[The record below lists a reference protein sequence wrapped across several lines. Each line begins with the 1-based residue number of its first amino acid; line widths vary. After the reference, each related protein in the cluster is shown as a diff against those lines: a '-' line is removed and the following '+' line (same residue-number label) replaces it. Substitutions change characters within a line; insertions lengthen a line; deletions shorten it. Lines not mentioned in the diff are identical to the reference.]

1 MSLWQ
6 NAVKNAEIRKTF
18 VDTPHTR
25 AGKKMRKSIWLWIA
39 VSFLIYNWVKKK

>member
-18 VDTPHTR
+18 VHKHTHTLELEKEWEKVF
-25 AGKKMRKSIWLWIA
+25 G
-39 VSFLIYNWVKKK
+39 YE

>member
-18 VDTPHTR
+18 EDTHT
-25 AGKKMRKSIWLWIA
+25 LE
-39 VSFLIYNWVKKK
+39 LVKKWEKVFGYE